1 MHKDY
6 KLKRAQIIEMHMRKI
21 RQEKHVN
28 QSALEKFKEKPF
40 QQKYAEMMK
49 NGGKSYDDRQ

>member
-6 KLKRAQIIEMHMRKI
+6 KLRRAQIIEMHLRET
-21 RQEKHVN
+21 RQDKHVN
-28 QSALEKFKEKPF
+28 QSALEKFKEKSF

-49 NGGKSYDDRQ
+49 NGGKCNDDRQ